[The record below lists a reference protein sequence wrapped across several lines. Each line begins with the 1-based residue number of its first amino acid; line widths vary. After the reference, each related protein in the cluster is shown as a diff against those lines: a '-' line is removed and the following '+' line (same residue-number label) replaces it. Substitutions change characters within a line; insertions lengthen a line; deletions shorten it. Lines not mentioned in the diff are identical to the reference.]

1 MRKGIYLFLTVLIVA
16 CSGSDDSGNNSNSL
30 LSSWQV
36 TVDGQ
41 TYEESSPIPIYAGGF
56 GPQYDCDSPTFEQF
70 FPEIDTATR
79 YYAIDLS
86 HYYLTSRFN
95 GVSEGSY
102 PIIGDYLDGECNFT
116 LGVLLSDFSDNVT
129 SSLSNGI
136 HNVTSIN
143 QISSTN
149 NETLW
154 SVEGNFSGTFS
165 ANNIE
170 SVSLTG
176 RYRSVIATYQD

>member
-1 MRKGIYLFLTVLIVA
+1 MSFVVKN
-16 CSGSDDSGNNSNSL
+16 DDQNCERCLWG
-30 LSSWQV
+30 
-36 TVDGQ
+36 
-41 TYEESSPIPIYAGGF
+41 
-56 GPQYDCDSPTFEQF
+56 
-70 FPEIDTATR
+70 
-79 YYAIDLS
+79 
-86 HYYLTSRFN
+86 
-95 GVSEGSY
+95 

-116 LGVLLSDFSDNVT
+116 LGVLLSDFSDVT

-176 RYRSVIATYQD
+176 KYRSVIATYQD